1 MSMFS
6 GFVSELRR
14 RNVLKT
20 GGAYIAGGWVFF
32 QIAATL
38 FPLAGAPDWVL
49 RVLLI
54 LLVMG
59 LPFMLAFAWAFELT
73 PEGLKRTEEVDPAQS
88 QTRETG
94 RKIQYLMIGLLS
106 VAVVVLAADRFAG
119 SEPARPAGGGAA
131 AAQAAAVPAAELTDG
146 MEAVAVMPFT
156 TSGPETEVWKEG
168 MVSMLTTN
176 LDGMGGLRAIDKR
189 TVLARWRERV
199 PEGGAAD
206 LATTLN
212 AARAAQASVAV
223 VGDVVSIGETMRIS
237 AAVHDTESGATLGR
251 LQAEGNAGD
260 FMALIDQITVQAVEA
275 ARRDGEAGGDALPVP
290 DVSALTTESLPALRV
305 YLDGERLYRQS
316 RFEQAIEPLE
326 RAVTLDSTFAMAHLR
341 LADAYASTL
350 PTAINDVVTALAA
363 VRKHLRAADRHGG
376 RLPPRERALLEAS
389 MAINLEGDRPTS
401 ADILRAAVQ
410 RFPTDPE
417 LWARYS
423 DMLAFPIVARH
434 VGAEPIGGARQ
445 AARRALALDSTMT
458 PAYIPLI
465 TPVIGQ
471 GDTTTARRLMAA
483 YDRHAGRGRASRTMD
498 SFEAALDLAYGDS
511 ARQAAVLQD
520 IRAGTLRAGNM
531 LYALSL
537 NPSAA
542 TLRAQEQFGR
552 VYRERSGL
560 YSGQVQAWFYSGQYD
575 TLRAFIQDTTRTSQS
590 AQTMRRWGATMLV
603 ERGALRVAAVP
614 DRLTVDACR
623 PAAEGLYRLAD
634 CYYTGRLSV
643 LRRQAGVPG
652 AHAAQIQTARSVLQA
667 SIAEFE
673 AADEPEL
680 AQSARGYRGLLDGQA
695 ALAAGDPAAHDT
707 LDAAYRHLA
716 YIAFNVGEWAPMEAQ
731 VRALIGDGQPERT
744 LEYAAIVATRDPYG
758 HYLAGRAHEA
768 AGNPDAA
775 RAAYEQFVSAWAR
788 ADADISALQY
798 ARAVLDGTASAEA
811 PPL

>member
-1 MSMFS
+1 
-6 GFVSELRR
+6 
-14 RNVLKT
+14 LKA
-20 GGAYIAGGWVFF
+20 GGAYLAGAWLLV
-32 QIAATL
+32 Q
-38 FPLAGAPDWVL
+38 LADTVLPVLGAPDWVL
-49 RVLLI
+49 RVFLFVLAI
-54 LLVMG
+54 G
-59 LPFMLAFAWAFELT
+59 LPLMLAFAWAFEIT
-73 PEGLKRTEEVDPAQS
+73 PEGIRRTEEVDPAAS
-88 QTRETG
+88 QTKETG
-94 RKIQYLMIGLLS
+94 RKIQYLIVGLLGLT
-106 VAVVVLAADRFAG
+106 VVVLAADRFVG
-119 SEPARPAGGGAA
+119 GEPARSASSTRASGAA
-131 AAQAAAVPAAELTDG
+131 GVPRATLPDG
-146 MEAVAVMPFT
+146 TEAVAVMPFT
-156 TSGPETEVWKEG
+156 TSGPETDVWKEG

-251 LQAEGNAGD
+251 LQAEGNADD

-275 ARRDGEAGGDALPVP
+275 ARRDGERSGGGALPVP
-290 DVSALTTESLPALRV
+290 DVSALTTTSLPALRA
-305 YLDGERLYRQS
+305 YLEGERLYRQS

-326 RAVTLDSTFAMAHLR
+326 RAVALDSTFAMAHLR
-341 LADAYASTL
+341 LADAYASTT
-350 PTAINDVVTALAA
+350 PTAISDRVAALAA
-363 VRKHLRAADRHGG
+363 VRTHLRAADRHGG

-389 MAINLEGDRPTS
+389 MAIDLEGDRPTS

-423 DMLAFPIVARH
+423 DMLFSPIVARH

-458 PAYIPLI
+458 PAYISLI
-465 TPVIGQ
+465 APAIAQ
-471 GDTTTARRLMAA
+471 GDTAEARRLLAA
-483 YDRHAGRGRASRTMD
+483 YDRHAGRGQASRTMD

-520 IRAGTLRAGNM
+520 MRAGTLRDGVM
-531 LYALSL
+531 LYALSFDP
-537 NPSAA
+537 NAA
-542 TLRAQEQFGR
+542 TLRAQAQFGG
-552 VYRERSGL
+552 VYSERSGL
-560 YSGQVQAWFYSGQYD
+560 YSGQVQAWLYSGQYD
-575 TLRAFIQDTTRTSQS
+575 TLRVFVQDTTRTSGS
-590 AQTMRRWGATMLV
+590 ARTGRLWGATVLV
-603 ERGALRVAAVP
+603 ERGALPAAAVP
-614 DRLTVDACR
+614 DRLIANACQL
-623 PAAEGLYRLAD
+623 ADEGYYRLVD

-643 LRRQAGVPG
+643 FRRQAGVPG
-652 AHAAQIQTARSVLQA
+652 EHAARIQTARSVLDA

-680 AQSARGYRGLLDGQA
+680 ARSARGYRGLLDGQA

-716 YIAFNVGEWAPMEAQ
+716 FIAYNFGEWAPMEAQ
-731 VRALIGDGQPERT
+731 IRALIGSSQPGRA
-744 LEYAAIVATRDPYG
+744 LEYATIVATRDPYG

-768 AGNPDAA
+768 AGNPEPA
-775 RAAYEQFVSAWAR
+775 REAYAQFVSAWAR
-788 ADADISALQY
+788 ADADIPALQY
-798 ARAVLDGTASAEA
+798 ARAVLDAEAPAEA

>member
-1 MSMFS
+1 
-6 GFVSELRR
+6 
-14 RNVLKT
+14 LKA
-20 GGAYIAGGWVFF
+20 GGAYLAGAWLLV
-32 QIAATL
+32 Q
-38 FPLAGAPDWVL
+38 LADTVLPVLGAPDWVL
-49 RVLLI
+49 RVFLFVLAI
-54 LLVMG
+54 G
-59 LPFMLAFAWAFELT
+59 LPLMLAFAWAFEIT
-73 PEGLKRTEEVDPAQS
+73 PEGIRRTEEVDPAAS
-88 QTRETG
+88 QTKETG
-94 RKIQYLMIGLLS
+94 RKIQYLIVGLLGLT
-106 VAVVVLAADRFAG
+106 VVVLAADRLVG
-119 SEPARPAGGGAA
+119 GEPARSASSTRASGAA
-131 AAQAAAVPAAELTDG
+131 GVPRATLPDG
-146 MEAVAVMPFT
+146 TEAVAVMPFT
-156 TSGPETEVWKEG
+156 TSGPETDVWKEG

-290 DVSALTTESLPALRV
+290 DVSALTTESLPALRA

-326 RAVTLDSTFAMAHLR
+326 RAVALDSTFAMAHLR
-341 LADAYASTL
+341 LADTYASTL
-350 PTAINDVVTALAA
+350 PTAINDIVTALAA

-376 RLPPRERALLEAS
+376 RLPRRERALLEAS
-389 MAINLEGDRPTS
+389 TAIDLEGDRPKS

-423 DMLAFPIVARH
+423 DILASPIVARH
-434 VGAEPIGGARQ
+434 VGTEPIGGMRQ

-458 PAYIPLI
+458 PAYIPMI
-465 TPVIGQ
+465 TPAIGE

-511 ARQAAVLQD
+511 AQQAAVLQD
-520 IRAGTLRAGNM
+520 VRAGTLRDGVI
-531 LYALSL
+531 LYALYFDP
-537 NPSAA
+537 NAA

-552 VYRERSGL
+552 VLSEQRGL
-560 YSGQVQAWFYSGQYD
+560 YSGQVQAWFYGGQYD

-590 AQTMRRWGATMLV
+590 ARTGRLWGATVLV
-603 ERGALRVAAVP
+603 ERGALPAAAVP
-614 DRLTVDACR
+614 DRLIANACQL
-623 PAAEGLYRLAD
+623 ADEGYYRLVD

-643 LRRQAGVPG
+643 FRRQAGVPG
-652 AHAAQIQTARSVLQA
+652 EHAARIQTARSVLDA

-680 AQSARGYRGLLDGQA
+680 ARSARGYRGLLDGQA

-716 YIAFNVGEWAPMEAQ
+716 FIAYNFGEWAPMEAQ
-731 VRALIGDGQPERT
+731 IRALIGSSQPGRA
-744 LEYAAIVATRDPYG
+744 LEYATIVATRDPYG

-768 AGNPDAA
+768 AGNPEPA
-775 RAAYEQFVSAWAR
+775 REAYAQFVSAWAR
-788 ADADISALQY
+788 ADADIPALQY
-798 ARAVLDGTASAEA
+798 ARAVLDAEAPAEA